1 MNYFIYW
8 TYTFQL
14 VDCVIEELFI
24 ESISVQMKQ
33 KMASDI
39 TVTSPDMADSE
50 TESLIV
56 HTTGDATVDDLM
68 SENDFE
74 TDVEIETIDAN
85 SETSSLKLEPR
96 AKTRLLSRSHSV
108 SDLKNQ
114 TDNYSEGLKIE
125 PPRRNSSGEYS
136 PLLYDSDAPTP
147 KPSPNLLQDLDLTR
161 YKGSQQHRSSLT
173 PTSSLL
179 QLSPVNVHYSS
190 LSWKPPQTQ
199 EKEDNFSVLLQ
210 TTAERVLTK
219 LKSRQQDLGGNITRQ
234 KSQRKPSHTLQ
245 PCVPRKLQPLMR
257 DGSKTPRPESDLR
270 SLNGDSDF
278 GPLSAA

>member
-1 MNYFIYW
+1 
-8 TYTFQL
+8 
-14 VDCVIEELFI
+14 
-24 ESISVQMKQ
+24 MKE
-33 KMASDI
+33 KMASDAI
-39 TVTSPDMADSE
+39 ATSPDMADSE
-50 TESLIV
+50 TESLVV
-56 HTTGDATVDDLM
+56 HTAGDATVDDLM

-74 TDVEIETIDAN
+74 TDIEIETIDAN
-85 SETSSLKLEPR
+85 PETSSLKLEAR

-114 TDNYSEGLKIE
+114 TENCSEGLKIE

-136 PLLYDSDAPTP
+136 PSLYDAPTP

-173 PTSSLL
+173 PTSSFL

-199 EKEDNFSVLLQ
+199 EKEDNFTVLLQ

-257 DGSKTPRPESDLR
+257 DGSKSPRPESDLR
-270 SLNGDSDF
+270 SLNGDGDF